1 MERQTHGSPLLK
13 EKKMRQE
20 KMLELCEK
28 IAELMTK
35 HGMKVFD
42 LEYINELVEKT
53 IERAEKECS
62 Y

>member
-1 MERQTHGSPLLK
+1 
-13 EKKMRQE
+13 MRQE

>member
-1 MERQTHGSPLLK
+1 VEHQTHFLK
-13 EKKMRQE
+13 EKKVQQE
-20 KMLELCEK
+20 KMPELCEK

-53 IERAEKECS
+53 ILRAEKECS